1 MTRFSR
7 FTLHKPRMRKAI
19 HGSMTLSRRGLS
31 AGRFPSPVPPD
42 RQPAPQPAGERQ
54 IVREH
59 QEAKRQHPEAE
70 DGQEAQQSAEN
81 ESHADC
87 HPRDARARHA
97 DAEGAEH
104 ELVVCMIDAETL
116 CPHLAL
122 RACPRLS
129 AIVPIS
135 HPQEMGAGSP
145 NTSSFHFF
153 EKTAWQIGK
162 AFVLAHS
169 HRAKQ

>member
-1 MTRFSR
+1 
-7 FTLHKPRMRKAI
+7 MRKAL
-19 HGSMTLSRRGLS
+19 HCSTVPSLGRPSASRVS
-31 AGRFPSPVPPD
+31 PPVPPD
-42 RQPAPQPAGERQ
+42 RQPPPKPARERQ
-54 IVREH
+54 IMREH
-59 QEAKRQHPEAE
+59 QEAERQHPEAE
-70 DGQEAQQSAEN
+70 DGQETQQAAEN
-81 ESHADC
+81 EGHAEC

-104 ELVVCMIDAETL
+104 KPAACMIDAE
-116 CPHLAL
+116 A
-122 RACPRLS
+122 RCPRLALFATTCLT
-129 AIVPIS
+129 AIIHICHSP
-135 HPQEMGAGSP
+135 EMGAGTP